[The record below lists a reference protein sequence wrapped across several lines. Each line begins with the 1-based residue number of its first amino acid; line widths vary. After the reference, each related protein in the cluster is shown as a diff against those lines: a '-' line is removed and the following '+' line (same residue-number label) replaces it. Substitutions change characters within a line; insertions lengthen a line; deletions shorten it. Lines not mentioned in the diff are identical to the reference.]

1 MVLATEVDV
10 LEVSG
15 GRVVQKRKIQIPE
28 QRALS
33 SAWWNNIPEPPPRT
47 WFKKTKKP
55 AHTKA
60 GTAAKA
66 KFGSLAEFQTAL
78 AVAFAEGDMAE
89 A

>member
-1 MVLATEVDV
+1 MDI

-15 GRVVQKRKIQIPE
+15 GRVVHKRKIQIPE
-28 QRALS
+28 RRALS

-55 AHTKA
+55 VHTKA
-60 GTAAKA
+60 GTAARST
-66 KFGSLAEFQTAL
+66 FGSHAEFQKAL